1 MAARADERRG
11 TARGRAS
18 LHEAGAPGK
27 PYVSQLCRQLGL
39 RPPWPVR
46 AAVTGDAAHIEVGD
60 CHLAAIRQILARPQV
75 ETRRAAG

>member
-1 MAARADERRG
+1 MLRWTAAQACIG
-11 TARGRAS
+11 PG
-18 LHEAGAPGK
+18 LPGK

-46 AAVTGDAAHIEVGD
+46 AAVTGAAAHIEIGD
-60 CHLAAIRQILARPQV
+60 RHLAAIRQILARPQV